1 MTEFLEPNVELVEEN
16 IREVLI
22 NLDELPNE
30 LIYKLEE
37 HEFTFSGSRFGFDE
51 WQQVEYYVNRMPKG
65 LFEQFP
71 CLEYML
77 EDYWHQATRHTP
89 LEEIEYRRNLAE
101 NKKE

>member
-1 MTEFLEPNVELVEEN
+1 MSEFLAQQPLLEEN
-16 IREVLI
+16 IREVFI

-30 LIYKLEE
+30 LIYKLDDVG
-37 HEFTFSGSRFGFDE
+37 FTFSGARFGFDE
-51 WQQVEYYVNRMPKG
+51 WKQVEYYASRMPKG

-77 EDYWHQATRHTP
+77 TDYWQEATRHTP

-101 NKKE
+101 SKEA